1 MLGFITRPVRSALG
15 MTENDLVESVHV
27 ARDVQ
32 ADMLGAV
39 QAIEN
44 ATNSIERHVEVIE
57 TLATSVDPLRA
68 SVDRLTD
75 TMQELVALMA
85 PMGESSTE
93 CTASGAYSV
102 DTVTTSTQRRKL
114 SPSRNDFK
122 PPNAVSSA

>member
-15 MTENDLVESVHV
+15 ITENDLVESVHA

-39 QAIEN
+39 RAIEN
-44 ATNSIERHVEVIE
+44 ATDSIERHVEVIE

-75 TMQELVALMA
+75 TMQELVAMMA
-85 PMGESSTE
+85 PMGDVEHGVHRVGRFFGRHHHDE
-93 CTASGAYSV
+93 HPAQEAE
-102 DTVTTSTQRRKL
+102 
-114 SPSRNDFK
+114 
-122 PPNAVSSA
+122 PNS